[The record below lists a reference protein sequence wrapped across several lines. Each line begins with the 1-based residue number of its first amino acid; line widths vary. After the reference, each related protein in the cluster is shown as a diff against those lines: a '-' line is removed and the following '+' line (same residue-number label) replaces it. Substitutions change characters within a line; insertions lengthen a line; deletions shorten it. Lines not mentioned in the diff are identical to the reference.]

1 MEGEANFALIF
12 WGKKNLCFFFVLRAK
27 VTTTKIYICICMYIL
42 YKNMKIFVR
51 VLPKKKKK
59 SVEKWQNFK
68 EEDEIK
74 VADIKFHMEPKSISE
89 KFISKSLPWAKGRV
103 YGKQES

>member
-1 MEGEANFALIF
+1 
-12 WGKKNLCFFFVLRAK
+12 
-27 VTTTKIYICICMYIL
+27 MYIL
-42 YKNMKIFVR
+42 YKNMKISVR
-51 VLPKKKKK
+51 VLQKIKK